1 MAKSKLNAKKTSGP
15 QAKTSKI
22 DAASILE
29 DEYGNYR
36 IRAGR
41 LSGNFVAR
49 AFPKVVNDN
58 KGLMAEAT
66 GASEKEAIAALKILL
81 DERGTQRVAARR
93 WDQRSEISVPSTE
106 EFTEALRQADLS
118 EAQMAMLKTQAF
130 AGGEGLTMAK
140 LTHAAGYQ
148 SELTASRVYARAGA
162 LIADFLGVDFTTVET
177 EDKKDAARVFGY
189 VEDGGVEE
197 PALMVMHEE
206 MRNAVIAAA

>member
-1 MAKSKLNAKKTSGP
+1 MAKSKMNANKASGP
-15 QAKTSKI
+15 KTTTSKI

-49 AFPKVVNDN
+49 AFPKSINDN

-81 DERGTQRVAARR
+81 DERGAERVAARR
-93 WDQRSEISVPSTE
+93 WDQRSEISVPSVE
-106 EFTEALRQADLS
+106 EFTEALRQAALS
-118 EAQMAMLKTQAF
+118 EPQMAMLKTQAF

-140 LTHAAGYQ
+140 LMHAAGYR
-148 SELTASRVYARAGA
+148 SEATASKVYARAGA
-162 LIADFLGVDFTTVET
+162 LIADYLGVDLTSVET
-177 EDKKDAARVFGY
+177 EDKNDAARVFGY
-189 VEDGGVEE
+189 LEDGEAE
-197 PALMVMHEE
+197 TPALMVMHEE
-206 MRNAVIAAA
+206 MRHAVIAAT

>member
-1 MAKSKLNAKKTSGP
+1 MAKSKLNANKASGP
-15 QAKTSKI
+15 QTKTSKI
-22 DAASILE
+22 DAASIVE

-49 AFPKVVNDN
+49 AFPKVLNEN

-66 GASEKEAIAALKILL
+66 GASEEEAIAALKILL
-81 DERGTQRVAARR
+81 DERGAQRVAARR
-93 WDQRSEISVPSTE
+93 WDQHSEISVPSAE
-106 EFTEALRQADLS
+106 EFTEALRQADLT

-130 AGGEGLTMAK
+130 AGGEGLTMSK

-162 LIADFLGVDFTTVET
+162 LIAEYLGVDLTADET
-177 EDKKDAARVFGY
+177 KDKNDAARVFGY
-189 VEDGGVEE
+189 LDNGETDA

-206 MRNAVIAAA
+206 MRTAVIAAA